1 LAWQKSLLR
10 IKQEFRSAKLAIN
23 REIDKIACSMSN
35 ELIRVNNIDQVDQRT
50 PTFLAIGVFDGVHN
64 GHQQLLENMVAAS
77 KAAGVRSA
85 VLTFYPHPGNVIEGR
100 SGRLYLCPLEERV
113 HLLAKLGLDLI
124 ITQTFN
130 ETFRRTRAAE
140 FIDQLRQDVGLDQL
154 WGGTFG
160 LGYQREGDLSFLK
173 AQGIEK
179 GFTVFRYK
187 AFTEWQGRLV
197 SSSRIRRSLIE
208 GDVGDATGCLGRP
221 YRIAGTVIHGDG
233 RGHELGIP
241 TANLKIWDEQI
252 LPANGVYAA
261 WASIGPERYK
271 AAVNV
276 GYRPT
281 VNGHSLNI
289 EAHLLDFNREIYGQE
304 LVLEFYG
311 RIRDEQKFDNLNSL
325 VDQIHRD
332 IDQVNHVLATA
343 PVSNQQQS

>member
-1 LAWQKSLLR
+1 
-10 IKQEFRSAKLAIN
+10 
-23 REIDKIACSMSN
+23 M
-35 ELIRVNNIDQVDQRT
+35 IRVNDIDQVEQQT
-50 PTFLAIGVFDGVHN
+50 PTFLAIGVFDGVHT

-77 KAAGVRSA
+77 KAAGARSA
-85 VLTFYPHPGNVIEGR
+85 VLTFYPHPGNIIEGH

-113 HLLAKLGLDLI
+113 HLLANLGLDLI

-130 ETFRRTRAAE
+130 ETVRRTSAAE
-140 FIDQLRQDVGLDQL
+140 FIDQLRHKIGLDQL

-160 LGYQREGDLSFLK
+160 LGYQREGDLSFLQ

-179 GFTVFRYK
+179 GFSVYHFN

-208 GDVGDATGCLGRP
+208 GDIGDARGCLGRP
-221 YRIAGTVIHGDG
+221 YRIVGTVIHGDG

-241 TANLKIWDEQI
+241 TAHLKIWDEQV
-252 LPANGVYAA
+252 LPANGVYGA
-261 WASIGPERYK
+261 WASIGPERLK
-271 AAVNV
+271 AAVNI

-289 EAHLLDFNREIYGQE
+289 EAHLLDFDHEIYGQE
-304 LVLEFYG
+304 LALEFYG
-311 RIRDEQKFDNLNSL
+311 RIRDEQKFESLDSL

-332 IDQVNHVLATA
+332 IAQVSHVLATA
-343 PVSNQQQS
+343 PVAL